1 MKTRSLMI
9 ALYGIALFLT
19 SCQSTYYKTMEVFGK
34 QKKDLLVS
42 KVTSA
47 RDAQMDAKE
56 QFASALDEFRS
67 IVGYKGTLLDEKYDT
82 LKAQYDKCE
91 ARTRTVETRIDEVK
105 RVARDLFRE
114 WEDELDQYSSPALRA
129 SSEKKLVDTQQRC
142 DKVIGAMENARNKI
156 YPVLNSFKDQVLFLK
171 HNLNAQAVSS
181 LDRELDV
188 IEREI
193 TILIREMET
202 SMAQADAF
210 IRQMQITE

>member
-1 MKTRSLMI
+1 MKTRSLMF
-9 ALYGIALFLT
+9 ALYGIILLT

-56 QFASALDEFRS
+56 QFASALDEFRG
-67 IVGYKGTLLDEKYDT
+67 IVGYKGTMLDEKYKT

-91 ARTRTVETRIDEVK
+91 SKTRTVETRIDEVK
-105 RVARDLFRE
+105 RVAKDLFRE
-114 WEDELDQYSSPALRA
+114 WEDELDQYSSPSLRS
-129 SSEKKLVDTQQRC
+129 SSEQKLIATQQRYE
-142 DKVIGAMENARNKI
+142 KVIGAMEKARNKI

-171 HNLNAQAVSS
+171 HNLNAQAVAS

-193 TILIREMET
+193 SILIREMES
-202 SMAQADAF
+202 SMAEADAF